1 MRVLIVDD
9 ESLIRWSL
17 AETFGD
23 HGYSVVEAHNA
34 KMARAAVS
42 DGTSFDVVLLDFLLP
57 DSNDLGLL
65 ADIRRL
71 APAAQVFMMTAYGT
85 PETVQGAL
93 DLGAARVVN
102 KPFEVS
108 DLLSFVDAA
117 VGQ

>member
-1 MRVLIVDD
+1 MVLGWKPSATTATAWLKPITPKWR
-9 ESLIRWSL
+9 EQ
-17 AETFGD
+17 AC
-23 HGYSVVEAHNA
+23 
-34 KMARAAVS
+34 VS

-65 ADIRRL
+65 ADIRRPR
-71 APAAQVFMMTAYGT
+71 AGSAQVFMMTACGT